1 MMYNIEIIMGGVMP
15 VPAVCGGAIET
26 LITSIVKKYSK
37 KDGFRLT
44 IFSVYHKE
52 AVEAAKKY
60 PEVRFVWTHTNT
72 FWNLFRHAVFLAVR
86 EFTGKTIRVLQRH
99 YNEIAPVIQNEKFDL
114 LIVEGG
120 DEQAVIDIAK
130 GYDRDQLVFHAH
142 IHFIPKEVVVKGYG
156 HMIGVS
162 EFVVREYEKACQI
175 PVDTHILRNAIDVD
189 KFNKSISEEERKRLR
204 KKLGLQEEDFV
215 VLYVGRLIQ
224 VKGILELM
232 QAVLSIHDKHVKLL
246 CIGSANFGKW
256 TFSSYEGKVK
266 KLAKN
271 NSDRIIFTGY
281 IDNQDLYKYS
291 LLADVQ
297 CVPSLC
303 EEAAGLVVIEAM
315 AEGIPTIVTNS
326 GGMTEY
332 IDKETSL
339 VIERENIV
347 ENLRRAI
354 CHMKESPNVRKQ
366 MSAKSKIHSQRYDE
380 TGYYMNFI
388 ETIYKI
394 MDENGKNRNG
404 N

>member
-1 MMYNIEIIMGGVMP
+1 MGGVMP

-37 KDGFRLT
+37 EDGFHLT

-60 PEVRFVWTHTNT
+60 PDVRFVWTHTNT
-72 FWNLFRHAVFLAVR
+72 FWNLAKHAVFLAVR
-86 EFTGKTIRVLQRH
+86 ELTGKTIRVLQRH

-120 DEQAVIDIAK
+120 DEKAVIDIAK
-130 GYDRDQLVFHAH
+130 GYTREQLVFHAH
-142 IHFIPKEVVVKGYG
+142 IHFIPKEEVVKGYG

-162 EFVVREYEKACQI
+162 EFVVREYEKACKI
-175 PVDTHILRNAIDVD
+175 PVDTHVLRNAIDLD
-189 KFNKSISEEERKRLR
+189 KFNKTISEEERKKLR
-204 KKLGLQEEDFV
+204 KELGLQEDDFV

-232 QAVLSIHDKHVKLL
+232 QAVLSIDDKHVKLL

-256 TFSSYEGKVK
+256 AFSTYERKVK

-271 NSDRIIFTGY
+271 NSERIIFTGY
-281 IDNQDLYKYS
+281 IDNGELYKYS

-303 EEAAGLVVIEAM
+303 EEAAGLVVVEAM

-326 GGMTEY
+326 GGMVEY
-332 IDKETSL
+332 IN
-339 VIERENIV
+339 ENTTLIV
-347 ENLRRAI
+347 ERGNLVGNLKKGIMYLKEYPEIRR
-354 CHMKESPNVRKQ
+354 Q
-366 MSAKSKIHSQRYDE
+366 MSENAKIQSKKYDE
-380 TGYYMNFI
+380 TIYYRNFVEMI
-388 ETIYKI
+388 
-394 MDENGKNRNG
+394 DEIKGE
-404 N
+404 

>member
-1 MMYNIEIIMGGVMP
+1 MGFEFQSPNKGCEALVYSFLSTISNILKPQDIIYNFAGTELGQVPECFKEI
-15 VPAVCGGAIET
+15 
-26 LITSIVKKYSK
+26 
-37 KDGFRLT
+37 
-44 IFSVYHKE
+44 
-52 AVEAAKKY
+52 
-60 PEVRFVWTHTNT
+60 RFVN
-72 FWNLFRHAVFLAVR
+72 VFPKLKDFKFQYLRALKR
-86 EFTGKTIRVLQRH
+86 CD
-99 YNEIAPVIQNEKFDL
+99 VIFD
-114 LIVEGG
+114 VTMG
-120 DEQAVIDIAK
+120 DS
-130 GYDRDQLVFHAH
+130 FS
-142 IHFIPKEVVVKGYG
+142 
-156 HMIGVS
+156 S

-303 EEAAGLVVIEAM
+303 EEAAGLVVIE
-315 AEGIPTIVTNS
+315 
-326 GGMTEY
+326 
-332 IDKETSL
+332 
-339 VIERENIV
+339 RENIE

-354 CHMKESPNVRKQ
+354 CHMKESPNLRKQ
-366 MSAKSKIHSQRYDE
+366 MSAKSKIHSTRYDE

>member
-1 MMYNIEIIMGGVMP
+1 MYNIGIIMGGVMP

-60 PEVRFVWTHTNT
+60 PDVRFVWTHTNT
-72 FWNLFRHAVFLAVR
+72 FWNLAKHAVFLTVR
-86 EFTGKTIRVLQRH
+86 ELTGKTIRVLQRH

-130 GYDRDQLVFHAH
+130 GYQREQLVFHAH
-142 IHFIPKEVVVKGYG
+142 VHFIPKEKTVKGYG

-162 EFVVREYEKACQI
+162 EFVVREYEKACKM
-175 PVDTHILRNAIDVD
+175 PVDTHVLKNAIDIE
-189 KFNKSISEEERKRLR
+189 KFNKTISEAARKKLR
-204 KKLGLQEEDFV
+204 KKLGLQEDDFV

-232 QAVLSIHDKHVKLL
+232 QAVLAIKDNHVKLL
-246 CIGSANFGKW
+246 VIGSANFGKW
-256 TFSSYEGKVK
+256 ALSSYERKVK

-271 NSDRIIFTGY
+271 HSERIIFTGY
-281 IDNQDLYKYS
+281 IENKELYKYS

-297 CVPSLC
+297 CVPSLW

-315 AEGIPTIVTNS
+315 AEGIPTIITNS
-326 GGMTEY
+326 GGMAEY
-332 IDKETSL
+332 VNENATLI
-339 VIERENIV
+339 VERENIIT
-347 ENLRRAI
+347 NLKKEI
-354 CHMKESPNVRKQ
+354 CYLKEHLGVRKQ
-366 MSAKSKIHSQRYDE
+366 MSENSRTQSKKYDE
-380 TGYYMNFI
+380 AFYYKNFV
-388 ETIYKI
+388 ETINKI
-394 MDENGKNRNG
+394 VDENKKSIKEE
-404 N
+404 